1 MSQLNDLTYLRRRE
15 AQCRELA
22 EKAFDPGVKR
32 LHRDF
37 ADRYARDALALEE
50 YLASARRATN

>member
-37 ADRYARDALALEE
+37 ADALALEE